1 MRKLSILMAM
11 VVLLVSC
18 KDDDGDVQPGAT
30 PALPPSSSMSPDFD
44 GLSDDDSGE
53 GGRVHLV
60 RNWIYAA
67 TSVNVYSGILSG
79 ALVVPVTAFKLA
91 IDQEATF
98 DSENRLW
105 VWEYDASLPEAGA
118 FSVKLTADVD
128 GTSVNWTGYIS
139 KTGSFSNFVWFT
151 GESDTEANEGT
162 WTLYESPEN
171 PEAWLSSEWSKSE
184 LEGIADV
191 VFTVE
196 KEGDGFGSTIGYT
209 ASAGAVLNR
218 SVLIVDTNSSNTIDV
233 QWNKEDGFGK
243 IKSEVFFEDT
253 LYHCWDETRN
263 DTDCE

>member
-1 MRKLSILMAM
+1 MAL
-11 VVLLVSC
+11 VVLMVSC
-18 KDDDGDVQPGAT
+18 KDDDGVEPGAT

-44 GLSDDDSGE
+44 GLGEDDSSE

-79 ALVVPVTAFKLA
+79 ALAVPVTAFKLA

-98 DSENRLW
+98 DTENRLW
-105 VWEYDASLPEAGA
+105 VWEYEISVTGEGA
-118 FSVKLTADVD
+118 YSIKLTADVD
-128 GTSVNWTGYIS
+128 GSNVTWTGYVS
-139 KTGSFSNFVWFT
+139 KNGGFSNFVWFT
-151 GESDTEANEGT
+151 GESDTEANEGS

-184 LEGIADV
+184 VEGIADV

-196 KEGDGFGSTIGYT
+196 KEGDGFGSTISYT
-209 ASAGAVLNR
+209 ASTDAELNR
-218 SVLIVDTNSSNTIDV
+218 SVLIVDTNASNTIDV
-233 QWNKEDGFGK
+233 QWNKEEGFGK
-243 IKSEVFFEDT
+243 IKSEVFFEDSV
-253 LYHCWDETRN
+253 YHCWDETRN